1 MCVRFWR
8 DIALC
13 INPYYHR
20 YCFVAKSGIIVNARM
35 GEVLTS
41 ICVCQQA
48 PVSKRYLQCPALVT
62 IAHLKKFLR
71 LKYELNPTH
80 LVSIRTRL
88 SLHLHQ
94 VSLTVTVLYLSLF
107 FFLTELLRA
116 IKSVHVLGNKK

>member
-1 MCVRFWR
+1 V
-8 DIALC
+8 
-13 INPYYHR
+13 
-20 YCFVAKSGIIVNARM
+20 
-35 GEVLTS
+35 
-41 ICVCQQA
+41 CVCQQA

-94 VSLTVTVLYLSLF
+94 CHYNCNGIVFKPVLFSNRIVKRNEIR
-107 FFLTELLRA
+107 TRVGTQE
-116 IKSVHVLGNKK
+116 I